1 MNQMLE
7 GKWAWIAGA
16 HGLRAQ
22 VLDLL
27 SDADL
32 TLSPGGQNMT
42 FGALWRELGEVESAY
57 RQSLQTFRHE
67 WSAPQRDADLGGT
80 VTQLKGWFQTQDAEM
95 QAAIAAL
102 ADADLTKPV
111 ERGGGEVSVEFQ
123 LDCYLQAVL
132 IFLGK
137 ATIYLR
143 AMNKPLPPQVQEY
156 IG

>member
-1 MNQMLE
+1 MNPILD
-7 GKWAWIAGA
+7 GKWAWIAAA

-32 TLSPGGQNMT
+32 AVSPGGQTMP
-42 FGALWRELGEVESAY
+42 FGALWRELGAVEYAY

-67 WSAPQRDADLGGT
+67 WSAPPPDADLGGT
-80 VTQLKGWFQTQDAEM
+80 VTQLRGWFQSQDAEM
-95 QAAIAAL
+95 KAAIAAL
-102 ADADLTKPV
+102 ANADLTQPV
-111 ERGGGEVSVEFQ
+111 ERGGGGVSVEFQ

-143 AMNKPLPPQVQEY
+143 AMNKPLPQAVLEY